1 MAPTSVGL
9 VVRQQGWFR
18 AQLDVEALPPFE
30 AGKIDSLSIRPTGSF
45 RARVLVGRGPVEHDL
60 APEFLLWFDHGELE
74 YPVFQSPSVG
84 PSGAGLHMSSR
95 PRKVVASADEAL
107 CLIEVSVVQP
117 VDPSFPQAFEQQSQ
131 TAEVTGAASVVR
143 DLQAA
148 CLVWL
153 EQTIGLYS
161 LYQYPLVWEPLGLYP
176 VVGFVDLAN
185 KTFRVATHMEPDNFI
200 PFRLRVGDRLADG
213 QLSDQVLVEL
223 ARLRDTSLHLPLLLL
238 QRSLWHR
245 NVELRFLETFL
256 IIDYLTGQFDAED
269 AGRAEREDLFSVFE
283 AFVQEAHPKHN
294 ARVGAL
300 KHIILQAPLRQR
312 LNAYLQSLGL
322 AVGDDALGRML
333 KMRNDVA
340 HARQVD
346 GEALKQVELEVR
358 HLTRDVV
365 RKELAARGV
374 TFEVATESPKVPEA

>member
-131 TAEVTGAASVVR
+131 TAEVTGPVSYGLNR
-143 DLQAA
+143 PLA
-148 CLVWL
+148 C
-153 EQTIGLYS
+153 TPCI
-161 LYQYPLVWEPLGLYP
+161 
-176 VVGFVDLAN
+176 N
-185 KTFRVATHMEPDNFI
+185 T
-200 PFRLRVGDRLADG
+200 
-213 QLSDQVLVEL
+213 
-223 ARLRDTSLHLPLLLL
+223 
-238 QRSLWHR
+238 RSC
-245 NVELRFLETFL
+245 
-256 IIDYLTGQFDAED
+256 G
-269 AGRAEREDLFSVFE
+269 
-283 AFVQEAHPKHN
+283 
-294 ARVGAL
+294 
-300 KHIILQAPLRQR
+300 
-312 LNAYLQSLGL
+312 
-322 AVGDDALGRML
+322 
-333 KMRNDVA
+333 
-340 HARQVD
+340 
-346 GEALKQVELEVR
+346 
-358 HLTRDVV
+358 
-365 RKELAARGV
+365 
-374 TFEVATESPKVPEA
+374 SPSACIR